1 MFLRNEEKEIC
12 TNSYTIVPYC
22 KDCGSQNIKIT
33 YECQDCKSNNVGNPS
48 YFDILEEK
56 GIKKDYKKEIV
67 HIYNCDKCK
76 KEFETLSQPTRIIS
90 YVYGEFVPYEDNEY
104 AEGSYKYNLDE
115 DLCDDCLKEI
125 IDKLNQK
132 VEEICKKDYVNKV
145 IEESISKS
153 NS

>member
-1 MFLRNEEKEIC
+1 MFLRNGEKEIC

-33 YECQDCKSNNVGNPS
+33 YECQDCKGNNVGNPS

-56 GIKKDYKKEIV
+56 GIKKNYKKEIV
-67 HIYNCDKCK
+67 HIYSCDKCK
-76 KEFETLSQPTRIIS
+76 KEFETLSQPTKVIS
-90 YVYGEFVPYEDNEY
+90 YVYGEF
-104 AEGSYKYNLDE
+104 NLDE

-132 VEEICKKDYVNKV
+132 VEEICKKEYVNQV
-145 IEESISKS
+145 IEESIGKS